1 MVTYHIDEDNEF
13 EDILRL
19 AGRDVKKCLGQMIQR
34 HARIAL
40 GHEPLIRAEFAG
52 AGSGVST
59 LYRVEYVYGLLASVE
74 CVYGVSG
81 SSTEVLAIDARQGI
95 RRLGLPAHAP
105 DALARA
111 WGRST

>member
-1 MVTYHIDEDNEF
+1 MVTYHLDADAEF
-13 EDILRL
+13 ETILRL

-40 GHEPLIRAEFAG
+40 GKEPLVPAELVG
-52 AGSGVST
+52 AGSALST
-59 LYRVEYVYGLLASVE
+59 MYRVEYVYGLFASVE
-74 CVYGVSG
+74 CVYGVSA
-81 SSTEVLAIDARQGI
+81 SSTEVLAVDARQGI

-111 WGRST
+111 WVRST

>member
-1 MVTYHIDEDNEF
+1 MVTYHLDADKEF
-13 EDILRL
+13 DDILQV

-34 HARIAL
+34 HVRIAL
-40 GHEPLIRAEFAG
+40 GQEPLTHTERVG
-52 AGSGVST
+52 AGSGAST

-74 CVYGVSG
+74 CVYGVDG
-81 SSTEVLAIDARQGI
+81 ASTEVLAIDARQGI
-95 RRLGLPAHAP
+95 NRLGLPAHAP

>member
-1 MVTYHIDEDNEF
+1 MVRYHLGADKEF
-13 EDILRL
+13 DDILRL
-19 AGRDVKKCLGQMIQR
+19 AGRDLKRCLGQMIKR
-34 HARIAL
+34 HVRIAL
-40 GHEPLIRAEFAG
+40 GQEPLTHAEFR
-52 AGSGVST
+52 GSGSGASA

-74 CVYGVSG
+74 CVYGVDG

-95 RRLGLPAHAP
+95 NRLGLPAHAP